1 MKPIGI
7 STLLVVLLIILNIGS
22 TSCKKEP
29 VKNNDTIPQDT
40 VNNDSAARAY
50 MEKIFEAMV
59 LNQPIRIILAVD
71 SSGNNLT
78 ANYQDMVIYLRKDTY
93 YAGPLEILA
102 QGTKHLG
109 TWSSN
114 SDYSRLNLEIQ
125 GVPEFAIFNSN
136 PWRFTYKSINL
147 LKIAPVNNPGQKTL
161 HLEKEL

>member
-1 MKPIGI
+1 MKSIGI
-7 STLLVVLLIILNIGS
+7 SSLFVVLLILLNLGS

-29 VKNNDTIPQDT
+29 AKPADT
-40 VNNDSAARAY
+40 VQKDTVYNDSAARAY

-59 LNQPIRIILAVD
+59 LNQPVRIILAVD
-71 SSGNNLT
+71 SAGNNLT
-78 ANYQDMVIYLRKDTY
+78 PSYQDMVIYLRKDTY

-102 QGTKHLG
+102 QGTKHMG

-125 GVPEFAIFNSN
+125 GIPEFAIFNSN

-147 LKIAPVNNPGQKTL
+147 LKIAPVKNPGQKTL
-161 HLEKEL
+161 HLEKVL